1 MAPRSP
7 TRGGVRQTISHI
19 LGAPRSY
26 SVGDG
31 ANLSLAGSGIL
42 DSVQKRRTTDEPFGL
57 PADDREFEF
66 ASSNVMGQANI
77 AYGPFS
83 IDAEDESDFQ
93 HRWLTLFARAATG
106 ELNRPSRM
114 PVPPGFFAE

>member
-1 MAPRSP
+1 MQNSP
-7 TRGGVRQTISHI
+7 FGITNMVENAEAAAQFPTI
-19 LGAPRSY
+19 LGMAAK
-26 SVGDG
+26 GDFSFMG
-31 ANLSLAGSGIL
+31 N
-42 DSVQKRRTTDEPFGL
+42 
-57 PADDREFEF
+57 ADMR
-66 ASSNVMGQANI
+66 AS